1 MSNGLYLGKTFD
13 PAAKST
19 GEQFLADPA
28 DLTTHGLVV
37 GMTGSGKTGLSIV
50 LIEECLRSGIPA
62 IVIDPKADMTNLA
75 LAFKDL
81 SPAEFQPWVDSV
93 AAQRD
98 NKTPEQAAADAAAL
112 WSKGL
117 ADWGIGQPD
126 VAAYVA
132 GHDLRIITP
141 GSSAGIPL
149 NLIDRLDP
157 PEGKF
162 EDDEEDSRD
171 QIDGIVSALLGLAD
185 IKSDPVNGR
194 EYIFLFSVIE
204 NAWRAGQ
211 GLTLETLIGQVA
223 SPPFDKMGALP
234 IETVY
239 PQADRTKLMM
249 ALNNL
254 LASPPFAAWRTGE
267 PIDVGSWLHTAD
279 GRPRLTVIYTA
290 HLEDEQRIFV
300 TALVL
305 NRIKSWM
312 RTQPGTGELR
322 CLLYMDEIFGYFPPT
337 QNPPTKKPLLTL
349 LKQARAFGVGV
360 LLATQNPVD
369 LDYKALS
376 NMGFWAIGRLQTS
389 QDQARVKEGV
399 EAALA
404 DSGLGFDFDSMIAGV
419 EKRVFLI
426 HDVHRKAP
434 ALVESRWAMSYLR
447 GPLTKDEITR
457 VQPPEPAAAEA
468 AGPVAA
474 GGSTAPVAT
483 PAGQPTPVA
492 APISVAPILPAP
504 LKARYLNLHGGN
516 VANPFVFVKASVRYK
531 VGSSA
536 TDESTHQMAF
546 AIPGGTTFLEALQV
560 QPEDVDESKIEDST
574 TATLSYADLP
584 SYVGADGAKGIE
596 RGLKDRLDDCLALT
610 LYYDQDSKLLS
621 QPGEDVAA
629 FAARVGNSPASAQD
643 RAALQQKLDTKQRT
657 LEQRQA
663 EAKSR
668 KAEKW
673 TSIGTSVVS
682 NVLGMLGGRKRS
694 VTGLSGVLSKNR
706 MENTAESRV
715 DQLEADVA
723 SLKQQLDALG
733 QVDASRF
740 EQRLIKPAKTDVS
753 LIRYDVLW
761 VY

>member
-13 PAAKST
+13 PSAKTT
-19 GEQFLADPA
+19 GDQFLVDPA

-37 GMTGSGKTGLSIV
+37 GMTGSGKTGLSID
-50 LIEECLRSGIPA
+50 LIEECLRAGIPA
-62 IVIDPKADMTNLA
+62 IVIDPKGDMTNLA

-81 SPAEFQPWVDSV
+81 SPAEFQPWVDTV

-98 NKTPEQAAADAAAL
+98 GKTPEQAAADAAAL

-117 ADWGIGQPD
+117 ADWGIQQAD

-149 NLIDRLDP
+149 NLIDKLDP

-211 GLTLETLIGQVA
+211 GLTLEALIAQVA

-234 IETVY
+234 LETVY

-312 RTQPGTGELR
+312 RAQPGTGELR

-447 GPLTKDEITR
+447 GPLTKDEISK
-457 VQPPEPAAAEA
+457 VQPPAAQAPSAAAAPAAQPASTAPAQAAPAAAT
-468 AGPVAA
+468 VA
-474 GGSTAPVAT
+474 
-483 PAGQPTPVA
+483 
-492 APISVAPILPAP
+492 VAPILPAP
-504 LKARYLNLHGGN
+504 LKARYLNLHNGN

-531 VGSSA
+531 IGTAS
-536 TDESTHQMAF
+536 TDEAERQLAF
-546 AIPGGTTFLEALQV
+546 ALPAGSTFLEALQAAPV
-560 QPEDVDESKIEDST
+560 TVDESSIEDATST
-574 TATLSYADLP
+574 TLSYADLP
-584 SYVGADGAKGIE
+584 AYIGTDGAKGLE
-596 RGLKDRLDDCLALT
+596 RGLKARLDDSLAMN
-610 LYYDQDSKLLS
+610 LYYDANSKLLS
-621 QPGEDVAA
+621 VPGEDVSA
-629 FAARVGNSPASAQD
+629 FAARVGQSPASSAD
-643 RAALQQKLDTKQRT
+643 RAALQQKLDTKQRA
-657 LEQRQA
+657 LDQRRA
-663 EAKSR
+663 EANSR
-668 KAEKW
+668 KMEKW
-673 TSIGTSVVS
+673 TSVGTSVVS

-694 VTGLSGVLSKNR
+694 ITGLSGVLSKNR
-706 MENTAESRV
+706 MEDTAEGRV

-723 SLKQQLDALG
+723 ALKSQIDALA
-733 QVDASRF
+733 QVDPSRF
-740 EQRLIKPAKTDVS
+740 EQRVVKPSASDVA
-753 LIRYDVLW
+753 LLRYDILW